1 MIELRNITK
10 RFGDV
15 VANNGV
21 SIKVAPGTIHAI
33 VGENGAGKS
42 TAMRIAYGFYTADS
56 GEILINGQVCEIR
69 TPHDA
74 IAQGVGMVH
83 QHFMLVE
90 PMTVAE
96 NIVLGSEPGTAAA
109 LDLKKA
115 AVEIRKLSDEF
126 KLSVDPNAIIET
138 LSVGQQ
144 QRVELLKALYRH
156 AQLLILDEPTA
167 VLTPQEV
174 DEFFVILRRMREQ
187 GKTIVIITHK
197 LSEVLAISD
206 NVTVMRDGRVVG
218 EVKTSET
225 NAADLARLMVGREV
239 LLRVEKPD
247 AHAGKAVLSVRD
259 LTIKG
264 REGAAS
270 IDNVSFEVRAGEIVG
285 IAGVEGNGQTEL
297 IEGLAGL
304 QQPASGDILFENDP
318 RAFWS
323 YPAGKTLT
331 SLLIILL
338 LISLVS
344 TGLAILTAASR
355 QGLFLV
361 PLVVALTGV
370 FVRCTAIW
378 GLIIALKKRSRWAPM
393 VVGILASLAF
403 LLTLGSFL
411 FAGSPGILLAALNGS
426 LLIYTAVLG
435 FRTHREFRG
444 QEKSE
449 LRKLLPRQ
457 IKELGV
463 AHVPEDRHRRG
474 LLLDFTLCENTIL
487 GVHYRKPAV
496 MGFGSILLDQNGIQR
511 RTDQVIRDFDV
522 RPPNSALPVRALSG
536 GNQQKLIIGRE
547 FELPPKL
554 LLVSQPTRGVDIGA
568 IEFIHR
574 KLVAL
579 RDDGCAVLLVS
590 AELEEVTALS
600 DRLLVIH
607 NGHIVGEVDPRK
619 TTNEEIGLMMTG
631 GSA

>member
-1 MIELRNITK
+1 VIELRNITK
-10 RFGDV
+10 RFGAV
-15 VANNGV
+15 LANDRV

-56 GEILINGQVCEIR
+56 GDILINGEVRQIR

-74 IAQGVGMVH
+74 IALGIGMVH

-96 NIVLGSEPGTAAA
+96 NIVLGAEPGTAVS

-115 AVEIRKLSDEF
+115 AEEIRKVSDEF
-126 KLSVDPNAIIET
+126 KLAVDPNATIET

-174 DEFFVILRRMREQ
+174 EEFFAILRRMREQ

-206 NVTVMRDGRVVG
+206 DVTVMRDGKVVG

-225 NAADLARLMVGREV
+225 NAAELARLMVGREV

-247 AHAGKAVLSVRD
+247 ANPGAAVLKVKDLAIVGRD
-259 LTIKG
+259 GSKRVDGVTFEI
-264 REGAAS
+264 RAS
-270 IDNVSFEVRAGEIVG
+270 EIVG

-297 IEGLAGL
+297 IEALAGL
-304 QQPASGDILFENDP
+304 IPGSHVSG
-318 RAFWS
+318 A
-323 YPAGKTLT
+323 
-331 SLLIILL
+331 
-338 LISLVS
+338 IS
-344 TGLAILTAASR
+344 
-355 QGLFLV
+355 
-361 PLVVALTGV
+361 
-370 FVRCTAIW
+370 
-378 GLIIALKKRSRWAPM
+378 
-393 VVGILASLAF
+393 
-403 LLTLGSFL
+403 
-411 FAGSPGILLAALNGS
+411 FAGRDITQTDA
-426 LLIYTAVLG
+426 
-435 FRTHREFRG
+435 RRR
-444 QEKSE
+444 
-449 LRKLLPRQ
+449 
-457 IKELGV
+457 KELGI

-474 LLLDFTLCENTIL
+474 LLLDFTLAENTIL

-496 MGFGSILLDQNGIQR
+496 SGDGILLDQKGIQR
-511 RTDQVIRDFDV
+511 RTEQVIRDFDV
-522 RPPNSALPVRALSG
+522 RPPNPMLPARALSG

-574 KLVAL
+574 KIVAL
-579 RDDGCAVLLVS
+579 RDAGCAVLLVS

-607 NGHIVGEVDPRK
+607 KGQIVGEVDPK
-619 TTNEEIGLMMTG
+619 KASNEDIGLMMTG
-631 GSA
+631 GRA